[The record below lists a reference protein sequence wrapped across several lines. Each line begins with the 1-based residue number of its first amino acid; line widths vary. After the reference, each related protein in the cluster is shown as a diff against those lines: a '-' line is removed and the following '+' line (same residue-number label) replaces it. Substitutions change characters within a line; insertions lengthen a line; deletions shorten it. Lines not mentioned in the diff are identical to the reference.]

1 MAMSLITDDEDY
13 ENSDAE
19 QVVTLSQ
26 TLDWSLDLRKGDGK
40 GCMQLLF
47 VCICMC
53 NWSTRD
59 EGTVRAVRKVYGDR
73 W

>member
-26 TLDWSLDLRKGDGK
+26 TLDWSLDLRKGDAK

-53 NWSTRD
+53 N
-59 EGTVRAVRKVYGDR
+59 
-73 W
+73 

>member
-13 ENSDAE
+13 ENSDTE
-19 QVVTLSQ
+19 QVVALSQ
-26 TLDWSLDLRKGDGK
+26 TYGSLDLRKGDAK

-53 NWSTRD
+53 N
-59 EGTVRAVRKVYGDR
+59 
-73 W
+73 

>member
-1 MAMSLITDDEDY
+1 MAMSLIADEEDY

-19 QVVTLSQ
+19 QVVMLSQ
-26 TLDWSLDLRKGDGK
+26 TYGSLDLRKGDVR

-53 NWSTRD
+53 SWSTRD
-59 EGTVRAVRKVYGDR
+59 EGTVRAVRNVYGDC

>member
-26 TLDWSLDLRKGDGK
+26 T
-40 GCMQLLF
+40 
-47 VCICMC
+47 
-53 NWSTRD
+53 
-59 EGTVRAVRKVYGDR
+59 YGH
-73 W
+73 